1 MQPHKKQALTE
12 DESTVSGTTDHL
24 KGDQGPQSIT
34 EHESEDHDE
43 SLHID
48 EKWLVSYADLMTLLF
63 GLFVLLYSLSIQ
75 KGGNMKEQLEAM
87 SASFAKNDTTQT
99 NPEWT
104 EEKVQKIIVER
115 DQLQAKVQENSVE
128 VEKLKRSVASLEE
141 EKQKLNEKIIEKEK
155 LTEKKDQP
163 VLDTEALLEKI
174 KKLEKQIEEDK
185 ERIAKLEEQALKDKE
200 RIVKLEAQAL
210 KDKERITKLEEQALK
225 DKERIAK
232 LEDQALKD
240 KALIVKLEEEI
251 KKLKEQLKQALE
263 RSEINGGTHNFMM
276 LASKWNTEKHDIDMT
291 VKDPSGRIYSYKKRR
306 HSEGN
311 GEFVLDSRFGPGVEM
326 WQAKRYT
333 VGRYEVRIQLYST
346 NGNEQDAKIELLA
359 VTNAGNFDFPT
370 LVLNKSQKEIVKFVN
385 INDKGL
391 VEFSDPVAAPV
402 DIRNPAGANE
412 KDK

>member
-12 DESTVSGTTDHL
+12 DESTVSGSTDHL

-43 SLHID
+43 LLHVD

-128 VEKLKRSVASLEE
+128 VEKLKRSIASLEE
-141 EKQKLNEKIIEKEK
+141 EKQKLNEKVIEKEK

-185 ERIAKLEEQALKDKE
+185 ERIAKLEN
-200 RIVKLEAQAL
+200 
-210 KDKERITKLEEQALK
+210 QALK

-251 KKLKEQLKQALE
+251 AKLKEQLKQALK

-291 VKDPSGRIYSYKKRR
+291 VKDPSGHIYSYKKRR

-311 GEFVLDSRFGPGVEM
+311 GEFVLDSRFGPGIEM

-346 NGNEQDAKIELLA
+346 NGNEQDAKIELFA
-359 VTNAGNFDFPT
+359 VTNAGNFDFPI

-402 DIRNPAGANE
+402 DIRNPASADE